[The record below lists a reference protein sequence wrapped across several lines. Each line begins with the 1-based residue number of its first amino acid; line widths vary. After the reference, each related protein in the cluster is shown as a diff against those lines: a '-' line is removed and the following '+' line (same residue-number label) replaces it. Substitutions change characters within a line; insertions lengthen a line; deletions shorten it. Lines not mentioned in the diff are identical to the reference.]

1 MVIPSNLYE
10 GQYITYHVVEDGL
23 IIYEYSGRQPQESTV
38 TVPEK
43 EHEESYSVWERVAYG
58 VAGTA
63 VMLGAGVLL
72 ADDLFT
78 GGVGVAD
85 NGIAVG
91 LASFAMV
98 LLTKAIHGTGTDN
111 GCDIS

>member
-10 GQYITYHVVEDGL
+10 GQYITYHVAEDGL
-23 IIYEYSGRQPQESTV
+23 IIYEYSKRQPQESTV

-43 EHEESYSVWERVAYG
+43 EYEESYSVGERIAYG

-63 VMLGAGVLL
+63 AMLGAGVLL

-78 GGVGVAD
+78 GGAGVVD

-91 LASFAMV
+91 IASFAMA
-98 LLTKAIHGTGTDN
+98 LLTKAIHGSGTDS

>member
-1 MVIPSNLYE
+1 M
-10 GQYITYHVVEDGL
+10 
-23 IIYEYSGRQPQESTV
+23 

-43 EHEESYSVWERVAYG
+43 EYEESYSVWERIAYG

-78 GGVGVAD
+78 EGVGVAD